1 MATNKRNHLGIDHP
15 LVAIADMDKAAVDFA
30 RLGFLSTQGTI
41 IPEVQIIIC

>member
-30 RLGFLSTQGTI
+30 RLGFFYQPKAPSFLRYR
-41 IPEVQIIIC
+41 